1 MKRRDILKNIALG
14 SGVLLTL
21 PSWTKAWNANTWQAQ
36 SIFSSAQSATLSS
49 IVGTFIPEGKTE
61 PGALGVEVDKYLERL
76 IADCYDAEQQSKIKN
91 GLKALRKAAISAYRN
106 PFSECMQE
114 QKESILL
121 GFSSPSTPDKEWFYD
136 TLRGETIRGYTTS
149 QYVMVNHYNY
159 VMAPGYF
166 NGCAD
171 VVES

>member
-91 GLKALRKAAISAYRN
+91 GLKALRKAAIS
-106 PFSECMQE
+106 
-114 QKESILL
+114 
-121 GFSSPSTPDKEWFYD
+121 
-136 TLRGETIRGYTTS
+136 
-149 QYVMVNHYNY
+149 
-159 VMAPGYF
+159 
-166 NGCAD
+166 
-171 VVES
+171 